1 MQRNHAP
8 ESGSESRVPHSILT
22 TDPSASTS
30 PIERHELELESRL
43 GRLRGL
49 GGDVSPAPA
58 AAARSAPEV
67 PTWHGRSV
75 EVWGSRE
82 GEEIPMGAWP
92 SETRARVVGGRL
104 VDVECWPLAGIRWH
118 HGDVDD
124 FGDGEFDLR
133 IPPQLVAASRADAEV
148 KALDRYGSEN
158 GRVGQMV
165 PGSTPHSYRF
175 RVFRIGA
182 DQPEPGFRFDW
193 WLAAR
198 RNLARAAAPDQ
209 HLDPAAPV
217 AGDRLGG
224 EDDDV
229 TAALSADVERLRSD
243 LADLQE
249 RTGAAGNRVH
259 RIWMERLPS
268 RVDQLE
274 LQVHRL
280 RLALRL
286 VMVANTLLVVAIGLA
301 FVWGGGAA

>member
-118 HGDVDD
+118 HGGDD
-124 FGDGEFDLR
+124 LEDWAGECHLETGPAVGPISRD
-133 IPPQLVAASRADAEV
+133 QAESRAW
-148 KALDRYGSEN
+148 DRCGDR
-158 GRVGQMV
+158 GRVGQLI
-165 PGSTPHSYRF
+165 PGSSPHHYRF
-175 RVFRIGA
+175 RVFRVGA
-182 DQPEPGFRFDW
+182 TEPED
-193 WLAAR
+193 LE
-198 RNLARAAAPDQ
+198 RAAAPDQ
-209 HLDPAAPV
+209 HLDPAGPAA
-217 AGDRLGG
+217 AGDRLGS
-224 EDDDV
+224 EDGDV

-249 RTGAAGNRVH
+249 RTGAAGVRVH